1 MISNRCA
8 RKSLVTN
15 CNSIISKNY
24 LRFLVDSNEK
34 QYKYKN
40 MENLDRIVA
49 FRRFLWRIQYPNV
62 IIYLLYSG
70 NSVILQGENFGEM
83 DFESLLNALNRGLW
97 VSAAAKDCPDV
108 ADALLRCADMCHEF
122 NMLPPSK
129 SEKRNELLK
138 SLLGKAGNGLTIH
151 SPFRCDF
158 GFNIRIGDNFVGNFN
173 LSILDEAEVTI
184 GDNVMIGPNCSLIT
198 ITHALTAAQR
208 NAGVM
213 AARPITIGNNVWIA
227 ANVVVLPGVEIGE
240 GAVIGAGSV
249 VTKSIPANMLA
260 VGNPCRPLRPV
271 TEEDRVEVF
280 TF

>member
-1 MISNRCA
+1 MS
-8 RKSLVTN
+8 S
-15 CNSIISKNY
+15 Y
-24 LRFLVDSNEK
+24 
-34 QYKYKN
+34 
-40 MENLDRIVA
+40 VA
-49 FRRFLWRIQYPNV
+49 KCVW
-62 IIYLLYSG
+62 LYSG

-83 DFESLLNALNRGLW
+83 DFDSLLNALNRGLW

-260 VGNPCRPLRPV
+260 VGNPCRPLRLV
-271 TEEDRVEVF
+271 TDEDRVEVF
-280 TF
+280 TV

>member
-1 MISNRCA
+1 MPTFVLISY
-8 RKSLVTN
+8 SGVV
-15 CNSIISKNY
+15 
-24 LRFLVDSNEK
+24 F
-34 QYKYKN
+34 
-40 MENLDRIVA
+40 
-49 FRRFLWRIQYPNV
+49 WH
-62 IIYLLYSG
+62 YSG
-70 NSVILQGENFGEM
+70 NSVILRCENFGEM
-83 DFESLLNALNRGLW
+83 DFDSLLNALNSGRW
-97 VSAAAKDCPDV
+97 VSAAAKDCPEV
-108 ADALLRCADMCHEF
+108 ADALLRCADVCHEF
-122 NMLPPSK
+122 NMLPPSR

-138 SLLGKAGNGLTIH
+138 SLLGKTGNGLTIH

-260 VGNPCRPLRPV
+260 AGNPCRPLRPV
-271 TEEDRVEVF
+271 TDEDRVEVF
-280 TF
+280 TL